1 MKHLSIYGA
10 SDDLIEFEGD
20 VTGADEFNPPGSN
33 PIGTYHVAGLCITV
47 EYLNGV
53 WGIRIAQ
60 IGEEIPVEATNI
72 TLGIKPYGDGTEP
85 GYSMLLEM
93 DVPDD
98 TVVAEA
104 NHAPA

>member
-1 MKHLSIYGA
+1 MKRIKIYGA
-10 SDDLIEFEGD
+10 SDDLIEIEGEIA
-20 VTGADEFNPPGSN
+20 GADEFNPSGD

-53 WGIRIAQ
+53 WGIRVAQ
-60 IGEEIPVEATNI
+60 VAEEIPVTAENLTMS
-72 TLGIKPYGDGTEP
+72 IKPYSDGTEP

-98 TVVAEA
+98 AVVAEA
-104 NHAPA
+104 DHAVTA